1 MGLPDRVGGV
11 SDWRVYRPAIWL
23 AMLGIALVLLVSPG
37 YIGALVLGFAIGVTV
52 RISRRQR
59 STPGRR
65 PT

>member
-1 MGLPDRVGGV
+1 V